1 MRLTGLTRS
10 LTCITK
16 GFVRL
21 NYVKIKRKKNEE
33 KGKRGWMGDCK
44 FFFFLTYSNF
54 LPDLGSLVMG
64 IEPVQLIEMQ
74 GKN

>member
-1 MRLTGLTRS
+1 M
-10 LTCITK
+10 
-16 GFVRL
+16 
-21 NYVKIKRKKNEE
+21 KRKE
-33 KGKRGWMGDCK
+33 KGADGDCK

-54 LPDLGSLVMG
+54 LPDLGWLVMG